1 MIKAWAR
8 FAEAFWAGFESARAQ
23 SEART
28 QPAPIAAGLFEGL
41 TEDEI
46 KSSLAAALRGSH
58 DEGVST
64 ERARIAEI
72 LQLPGASK
80 FQDLVVDLALGGDA
94 TPAQVAM
101 VISRTEVHVQARLH
115 PTEPLP
121 LESSTPTLH

>member
-1 MIKAWAR
+1 MRNLWVRLASWLGRRAQAAPLDPGNPFAGLSEEQIKA
-8 FAEAFWAGFESARAQ
+8 
-23 SEART
+23 T
-28 QPAPIAAGLFEGL
+28 
-41 TEDEI
+41 
-46 KSSLAAALRGSH
+46 LAAALRGSF
-58 DEGVST
+58 DAGVSA

-115 PTEPLP
+115 PTKSSP
-121 LESSTPTLH
+121 LESASSGPTIH